1 MPLDAEIYF
10 KEFPYKNSW
19 QYHLAVP
26 IKHIKGMTIPLA
38 MLFLADLQNF
48 VFYKGKH
55 NSRIFDFNGM
65 QQESHFRINWHA
77 LKSEKK

>member
-1 MPLDAEIYF
+1 
-10 KEFPYKNSW
+10 
-19 QYHLAVP
+19 
-26 IKHIKGMTIPLA
+26 MTIPLA
-38 MLFLADLQNF
+38 MLLLADLQNL

-65 QQESHFRINWHA
+65 QQESRFQVNWHA